1 MKKLLV
7 IPVMIMYLLA
17 VTGII
22 IHTHYCGEELASWQ
36 MYVKDKKGCKDD
48 VCKDEGNTEK
58 GCCKD
63 KVVMSK
69 IGTDQNVVSFFNL
82 KLASGEWILP
92 STPVI
97 NYAEQSISYT
107 QPATFTGSPNAPPGR
122 WQGIPL
128 FKLHSRFTY
137 YG

>member
-1 MKKLLV
+1 MKKFLA
-7 IPVMIMYLLA
+7 IPVMMLYLFA

-48 VCKDEGNTEK
+48 ICKDEGKGEK

-63 KVVMSK
+63 KVVISK
-69 IGTDQNVVSFFNL
+69 VSTEQNIVSFFKL
-82 KLASGEWILP
+82 KLSSGDWLMPSIPAITFIERTVVYTEP
-92 STPVI
+92 STI
-97 NYAEQSISYT
+97 D
-107 QPATFTGSPNAPPGR
+107 GRPNAPPGL
-122 WQGIPL
+122 WQHIPL